1 MQRGAI
7 HRSGNHVSERSGMIV
22 VVALLRD
29 LLLDEISSQ
38 RAGRFGASR
47 GYIILSS
54 WGHGLSA

>member
-1 MQRGAI
+1 
-7 HRSGNHVSERSGMIV
+7 MIV

-38 RAGRFGASR
+38 RTRRLGAAR

-54 WGHGLSA
+54 RGHGLEFS